1 MEKIKKEKTI
11 FRDQKDKPFTW
22 KDIKDIPFED
32 DDVIEMGW
40 VEGHYSEN
48 NSWDGHYN
56 AEVTRMVEE
65 TDEEYQKRIKQN
77 ERDAKRA
84 KERRYESYIPHRYY
98 YYGIC
103 KPRIWSYPNHH

>member
-11 FRDQKDKPFTW
+11 FSTQKDKPFTW

-32 DDVIEMGW
+32 DDEIAVQW
-40 VEGHYSEN
+40 VEPFYSEN
-48 NSWDGHYN
+48 NSWEGHYN

-77 ERDAKRA
+77 ERDSKRA
-84 KERRYESYIPHRYY
+84 KERRYESYLRL
-98 YYGIC
+98 
-103 KPRIWSYPNHH
+103 KKEFENE